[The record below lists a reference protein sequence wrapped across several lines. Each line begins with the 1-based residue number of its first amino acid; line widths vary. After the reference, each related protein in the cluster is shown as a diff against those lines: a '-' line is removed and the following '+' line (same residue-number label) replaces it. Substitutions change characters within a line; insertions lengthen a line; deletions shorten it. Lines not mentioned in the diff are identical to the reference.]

1 MSSLSTRAAL
11 GSTWATHWL
20 LWLAFFPLTTMLVV
34 YREIPLGPPTV
45 VWSLGS
51 AVVQHLAVGVIVI
64 GGGLLL
70 RRNRY
75 VLPLW
80 IITTLWML
88 TALVRAAV
96 GFAISDSFYASTSS
110 FVIDSVVWIALSVFW
125 VPVTVFA
132 IAQFEQRR
140 MLITARDIAADDLE
154 RERAAASES
163 TQQLQAR
170 LLATVTAQ
178 LSPVLRDLEESLNT
192 ARRRL
197 GGGAA
202 AEIGMRISRLHD
214 ETADLVGG
222 DDDDEGVTD
231 SPEPATR
238 ATFRRAFAIT
248 AAPPARS
255 ATFVGLAA
263 LVAVVPD
270 TARVLG
276 IDAALSAG
284 LAIIVAGTLLAI
296 VPSTLSR
303 LTIPGMTY
311 LKAMI
316 IGQSFAIAAAT
327 GVLLA
332 LGSATLASTSGWGLI
347 VITAVAIIA
356 AHTTYTAA
364 FIVADANRI
373 DDAALSR
380 LVAEASELAAR
391 RAERSRAAREQMA
404 QLMHGPIQGRL
415 AACVMALNFHA
426 DIAGSDPARADA
438 MLSSVMDH
446 LHAVAVD
453 LQRLGEQ
460 ADIATESP

>member
-20 LWLAFFPLTTMLVV
+20 LWLAFFPLTTALVV
-34 YREIPLGPPTV
+34 YREIPLGPPNFG
-45 VWSLGS
+45 WSIVS
-51 AVVQHLAVGVIVI
+51 AVAQHLAVGVIVI

-75 VLPLW
+75 VLPLH
-80 IITTLWML
+80 IIITLWML
-88 TALVRAAV
+88 AALARAAIEFV
-96 GFAISDSFYASTSS
+96 ISDAFYASTSS
-110 FVIDSVVWIALSVFW
+110 FVIDAAIWVALSVFW

-140 MLITARDIAADDLE
+140 MLITARDIAADDLA

-178 LSPVLRDLEESLNT
+178 LTPVLRDLEDSLDT

-214 ETADLVGG
+214 ETADLVAGA
-222 DDDDEGVTD
+222 DEAVSYDD
-231 SPEPATR
+231 SPGPATR
-238 ATFRRAFAIT
+238 ATFRRAFAIE
-248 AAPPARS
+248 AALPARS
-255 ATFVGLAA
+255 ATFVTLAA

-270 TARVLG
+270 TVRVVGLT
-276 IDAALSAG
+276 AAWSAT
-284 LAIIVAGTLLAI
+284 LAIVAAGVLLAI
-296 VPSTLSR
+296 VPIIVSR
-303 LTIPGMTY
+303 VALPGMTY
-311 LKAMI
+311 LKATI
-316 IGQSFAIAAAT
+316 LGQSIAIAAAT
-327 GVLLA
+327 GVLVA
-332 LGSATLASTSGWGLI
+332 LGSVSSSSVAEWALA
-347 VITAVAIIA
+347 VITAVAIGA
-356 AHTTYTAA
+356 AHSTYTAA
-364 FIVADANRI
+364 FIVADANRV
-373 DDAALSR
+373 DDAALSH
-380 LVAEASELAAR
+380 LVAETTELAER
-391 RAERSRAAREQMA
+391 RSERSRAAREQMA

-426 DIAGSDPARADA
+426 GIAGSDPERADA
-438 MLSSVMDH
+438 MLTSVMDH

-460 ADIATESP
+460 AESATDSP